1 MEEKQTRLLRFF
13 AEDPAARE
21 KAIAAFVEAGQV
33 TAEMREKNGETLLLL
48 TSCMDS
54 KAAGTVV
61 LDNCVERE
69 RAVCGAALYAT
80 GQENLY
86 EALVAAMR
94 QSGMLFTPADE
105 TAGKW
110 LGGALKSTPGADAL
124 CDFGSES
131 YAHPKNGPRILAAA
145 QCSHPLAA
153 AQARI
158 TAACR
163 LTGADWAVACAEQ
176 EQGDALLVGDA
187 SGSWILPLAE
197 IARPQLWAADLLR
210 RAALGLPQAVGVVWA
225 HADAM
230 AQLSAADAETGKK
243 ARLRTGLYSLALT
256 ALCTGVG
263 AAAFLLF
270 F

>member
-33 TAEMREKNGETLLLL
+33 TAEVREKNGETLLLL

-69 RAVCGAALYAT
+69 RAACGAALYAA

-86 EALVAAMR
+86 EALVAAMQ

-110 LGGALKSTPGADAL
+110 LSGALKSTAGADAL

-131 YAHPKNGPRILAAA
+131 YAHPKNGPRILAAVRTA
-145 QCSHPLAA
+145 HPLAA

-163 LTGADWAVACAEQ
+163 LTGADWAVACAKQ
-176 EQGDALLVGDA
+176 ETGDALLVGNER
-187 SGSWILPLAE
+187 GSWMLPLAE
-197 IARPQLWAADLLR
+197 IARPPLWAADLLR
-210 RAALGLPQAVGVVWA
+210 RAALGLPQAAGVVWA
-225 HADAM
+225 HADAT
-230 AQLSAADAETGKK
+230 AQLTAADAETGKK
-243 ARLRTGLYSLALT
+243 ARLRAGLYSLAAT
-256 ALCTGVG
+256 VLCMGLG
-263 AAAFLLF
+263 FAAFWLG
-270 F
+270 